1 LAVDPIHV
9 GPRGWGILIPMA
21 QLIPVAHA
29 GHWLWLL
36 YVPPV
41 AVVIISIVRTT
52 IAERR
57 AAREERDG
65 DGKGESST

>member
-1 LAVDPIHV
+1 
-9 GPRGWGILIPMA
+9 MA
-21 QLIPVAHA
+21 QLILYAHA

-41 AVVIISIVRTT
+41 GVVVFAIIKTT

-57 AAREERDG
+57 AEREEREAERKQG
-65 DGKGESST
+65 Q

>member
-1 LAVDPIHV
+1 
-9 GPRGWGILIPMA
+9 MA

-57 AAREERDG
+57 AAREEREG

>member
-1 LAVDPIHV
+1 
-9 GPRGWGILIPMA
+9 MA
-21 QLIPVAHA
+21 QLIPYAHA

-41 AVVIISIVRTT
+41 GVVVFAIIKTT

-57 AAREERDG
+57 AEREEREAER
-65 DGKGESST
+65 KQER